1 MIMKWVTVEKSPIWP
16 MFAVDTYF
24 VTLMSVA
31 VPMLNE
37 TCIDTALQNTG
48 PSQHTPSGKTTNNR
62 SCIHLNLFVQNTC
75 SYTPHGVGSALFC
88 VHGKDMRH
96 QSVLYVLQRVAVSPC
111 LHIFLWNLTK
121 FLIIHSG
128 TLENTWS
135 SWHSAGISYPCSRNT
150 PFIAANLIALFCF
163 PTWNMCCFKYV

>member
-62 SCIHLNLFVQNTC
+62 SCMTLNLFVQNTC

-88 VHGKDMRH
+88 LHGKDMQH
-96 QSVLYVLQRVAVSPC
+96 QSPLYENVQTGRSRGCYKKRPCFCPMESNRTHSEAVMVGRPDQ
-111 LHIFLWNLTK
+111 
-121 FLIIHSG
+121 
-128 TLENTWS
+128 
-135 SWHSAGISYPCSRNT
+135 
-150 PFIAANLIALFCF
+150 
-163 PTWNMCCFKYV
+163 

>member
-62 SCIHLNLFVQNTC
+62 SCMHLNLFVQNTC

-88 VHGKDMRH
+88 VHGKDMFH
-96 QSVLYVLQRVAVSPC
+96 QDLSQLNNGTAPSIDPIDSVRLINLVESQFVLG
-111 LHIFLWNLTK
+111 LW
-121 FLIIHSG
+121 
-128 TLENTWS
+128 
-135 SWHSAGISYPCSRNT
+135 
-150 PFIAANLIALFCF
+150 PFWLSQIQ
-163 PTWNMCCFKYV
+163 YHQ

>member
-62 SCIHLNLFVQNTC
+62 SC
-75 SYTPHGVGSALFC
+75 
-88 VHGKDMRH
+88 KH
-96 QSVLYVLQRVAVSPC
+96 QSRE
-111 LHIFLWNLTK
+111 IETG
-121 FLIIHSG
+121 G
-128 TLENTWS
+128 TATTVPMYL
-135 SWHSAGISYPCSRNT
+135 SAEPAHT
-150 PFIAANLIALFCF
+150 PGS
-163 PTWNMCCFKYV
+163 